1 MVGMIW
7 VIQVLHYPSLGKAGK
22 LTFETENEAIYD
34 ALQSQHVDRIG
45 NLLIVPWLTEGIT
58 LLVILWIALF
68 GRDTLARVPALI
80 NGAAMAVILAISGF
94 WSAPAH
100 GKLLDRFDPDVYDR
114 LMTANL
120 VRTMAW
126 TICGVAAVWSL
137 VDFAKHNEIM
147 NH

>member
-45 NLLIVPWLTEGIT
+45 NLLLAPWLIEGVT
-58 LLVILWIALF
+58 LLAILWIALF
-68 GRDTLARVPALI
+68 KSEYLTRLPTLI

-100 GKLLDRFDPDVYDR
+100 GKLLDRFGADVYDG
-114 LMTANL
+114 LMTANF
-120 VRTMAW
+120 VRTIAW
-126 TICGVAAVWSL
+126 TICGVMSVWSL
-137 VDFAKHNEIM
+137 VDLMKRNEIM
-147 NH
+147 NR

>member
-22 LTFETENEAIYD
+22 LTYNTGNEAIYD

-45 NLLIVPWLTEGIT
+45 NLLVIPWLAEGLT
-58 LLVILWIALF
+58 LLAILWIAFL
-68 GRDTLARVPALI
+68 RSEYLKRLPALI
-80 NGAAMAVILAISGF
+80 NGVAMAIILAISGF

-114 LMTANL
+114 LMTANFI
-120 VRTMAW
+120 RTIAW
-126 TICGVAAVWSL
+126 TVCGVAAVWSL
-137 VDFAKHNEIM
+137 VDFAKHNEIT